1 MRSTTIAD
9 PGLSGVSQENLD
21 GQAGDLCPSLLSGS
35 GPPLRPL
42 MESEVCFPLGAS
54 GQHVLNIGL

>member
-9 PGLSGVSQENLD
+9 PGLSGVSQGNLD

-42 MESEVCFPLGAS
+42 MES
-54 GQHVLNIGL
+54 